1 MFYLI
6 ITVNPEWSKPF
17 LIIKRNDVE
26 LIIYSD
32 DTIVDFSIQQE
43 NQTNENGLLIKIT
56 SDSNDGNIELM
67 TNNRDGQKYI
77 IEHPTSEI
85 IIKIPSKPTV
95 AGSNPA
101 AITYITET
109 LHNTGFLFFK
119 KMPRKPII

>member
-32 DTIVDFSIQQE
+32 NTIVDFSIQQE

-77 IEHPTSEI
+77 IEHLTSEI
-85 IIKIPSKPTV
+85 IIEMRSKPKI
-95 AGSNPA
+95 ADSNPT
-101 AITYITET
+101 AITYISKT
-109 LHNTGFLFFK
+109 LYNTGFLFLK
-119 KMPRKPII
+119 K